1 VSKAHL
7 IAYNQQSCIIDKVV
21 GVLGNKAHVLL
32 FTVIAPFYNIA
43 FNKQLKVYRRLLSE
57 HRKHLS
63 DDINNVLDI
72 GCGTGAFALAFEE
85 LGFNVT
91 AVDAS
96 SLMVRIAKRNLSG
109 SGVKILQGDF
119 FEKLPFEDNSF
130 DLLVASYVVHGHK
143 QSGREKFY
151 KESRRICRKEILIHE
166 FFPNRNPVISF
177 IEFLER
183 SDYRNFTKNAFR
195 ELKEHYPI
203 VERIQLSP
211 STGWYICRCRT

>member
-1 VSKAHL
+1 MA
-7 IAYNQQSCIIDKVV
+7 NE
-21 GVLGNKAHVLL
+21 LGNKAHVLL

-43 FNKQLKVYRRLLSE
+43 FNKQLKGYRRLLSE
-57 HRKHLS
+57 HKKYLS

-72 GCGTGAFALAFEE
+72 GCGTGAFALAFKE

-96 SLMVRIAKRNLSG
+96 SLMVKIAKRNLSG
-109 SGVKILQGDF
+109 TGVKILQGDF

-151 KESRRICRKEILIHE
+151 KESKRICRKEILIHE
-166 FFPNRNPVISF
+166 FFPNRNPLISF

-183 SDYRNFTKNAFR
+183 SDYKHFTASAFK
-195 ELKEHYPI
+195 ELKKHYQ
-203 VERIQLSP
+203 VVDNIQLSP
-211 STGWYICRCRT
+211 TTGWYICRCNN